1 MRVDVNSTP
10 WPLSSGKETRYPV
23 YRRLGGPHVRSG
35 RVWGTESFLTAT
47 RFELRTAQLT
57 ASRIT
62 DYTNVRQLDKMCYD
76 CRLRELLYPELFPLW
91 RLSCCL
97 PKYVVGSLRR
107 RKQRALYCVFLVSI
121 CSGLCVVVVIV
132 MQLQTVQNLFLLWL
146 RVTPAMLLV
155 LCLSLVKNNCKYTDD
170 IEMC

>member
-10 WPLSSGKETRYPV
+10 WPLSSGKETLYPV

-47 RFELRTAQLT
+47 RFEPRTAQPT

-62 DYTNVRQLDKMCYD
+62 DYANVRHELDKMCY
-76 CRLRELLYPELFPLW
+76 RLCELLYPELCFLCGDYRVACRNTW
-91 RLSCCL
+91 S
-97 PKYVVGSLRR
+97 VHFEEENT
-107 RKQRALYCVFLVSI
+107 RALYCVFLVWI
-121 CSGLCVVVVIV
+121 CSGLCVVVIV

-155 LCLSLVKNNCKYTDD
+155 LCLSLVKNNCIRKDD